1 MQEFYMVWVAG
12 TQGPKVMFA
21 TLDKALESAEWLR
34 REQTGREVYVLAP
47 VARLDGRP
55 LLEVRDGIS
64 PRRQPVAP
72 AVVVKKKAGRLNRLD
87 G

>member
-12 TQGPKVMFA
+12 TQGPKVMF
-21 TLDKALESAEWLR
+21 TTLESALQSADWLR

-47 VARLDGRP
+47 VARVDGRP

-64 PRRQPVAP
+64 PRRQPVSP
-72 AVVVKKKAGRLNRLD
+72 VVVIKKRKMLD
-87 G
+87 V